1 MVHSTVHK
9 LSRNLII
16 FSVCVSVGRAA
27 SEQFVVPC
35 VETALSDDVEQVICE
50 ALCCLKAL
58 VSLSLLTRV
67 SLLGT
72 DIAGSFHVLNGLTRS
87 NRKKQGIIKKC
98 GPLLLHPSNSV
109 RTNTASLIVLVWQ
122 LLGDTDLEVVFSR
135 LLKPYLQF
143 KPTLESIPHI
153 CACAK
158 VSLLQKSET
167 SMNTKFP
174 DFSTK
179 SHESIEVSSKF
190 SHNLSVPSQMSAE
203 LTSKRNVE
211 WYEALLYAAAESPSI
226 SAPVFSL
233 GFDSIQDGEA

>member
-1 MVHSTVHK
+1 M
-9 LSRNLII
+9 
-16 FSVCVSVGRAA
+16 
-27 SEQFVVPC
+27 VPC

-72 DIAGSFHVLNGLTRS
+72 DIAGPSSVLNGLSRS

-98 GPLLLHPSNSV
+98 GPLLLHPSNIV
-109 RTNTASLIVLVWQ
+109 RTNAASLIVLVWQ
-122 LLGDTDLEVVFSR
+122 ILGDIDLEVVFSR

-143 KPTLESIPHI
+143 KPTFESIPHM

-158 VSLLQKSET
+158 VPFLQKNET
-167 SMNTKFP
+167 TMNTKLP
-174 DFSTK
+174 DLFTK
-179 SHESIEVSSKF
+179 SRESIEVSSKL
-190 SHNLSVPSQMSAE
+190 SHNLSVPSLLSAE
-203 LTSKRNVE
+203 LASKRNIE
-211 WYEALLYAAAESPSI
+211 WYETLLCGAAESPCI

-233 GFDSIQDGEA
+233 GFDSIQDGET